1 MAVPPDLRK
10 NMVVVTDS
18 PNLIKNWQLKFDA
31 QHLEEVI
38 RIYQASYR
46 GGLVEFENSIT
57 RYNPM
62 NILQVRKID
71 KKGMQQEFDSSSL
84 DNGHIEARNMG
95 KS

>member
-1 MAVPPDLRK
+1 M
-10 NMVVVTDS
+10 TDS
-18 PNLIKNWQLKFDA
+18 PNLIKNWQLKFNA
-31 QHLEEVI
+31 QQHLEEVI

-46 GGLVEFENSIT
+46 GWLVEFENSIA

-62 NILQVRKID
+62 NILQVREID

-84 DNGHIEARNMG
+84 DNGHIAARNMG